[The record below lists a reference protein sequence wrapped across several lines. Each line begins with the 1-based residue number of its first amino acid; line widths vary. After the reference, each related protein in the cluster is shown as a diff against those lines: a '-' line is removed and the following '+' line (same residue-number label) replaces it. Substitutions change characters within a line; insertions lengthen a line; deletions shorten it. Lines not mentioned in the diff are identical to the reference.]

1 MKRIECPACGETA
14 LEVRQGPGR
23 MMKHRLL
30 EVEIPSDFPLPEC
43 GACGA
48 QPIDWKAAKQLDP
61 LLEKAYQKAL
71 SDLVAG
77 DLDVLASVQPIYEWE
92 RDLGLSAGYLSKVRN
107 EKAPSAQL
115 VALVRLLANQP
126 SRAREVA
133 DLWAGRT
140 SVLFT
145 DSVKLPGG
153 AVSAVP
159 KPTVHLRLI
168 ESGDWHFPERDAA

>member
-1 MKRIECPACGETA
+1 MKRIECPVCGETA

-30 EVEIPSDFPLPEC
+30 EVEIPSDFALPEC

-48 QPIDWKAAKQLDP
+48 RPIDWKAAKQLDP

-71 SDLVAG
+71 SDLVAA
-77 DLDVLASVQPIYEWE
+77 DLEVLANVKPIYEWE
-92 RDLGLSAGYLSKVRN
+92 RDLGLSVGYLSKVRN
-107 EKAPSAQL
+107 EKTPSAQL

-126 SRAREVA
+126 SRVHEVA
-133 DLWAGRT
+133 DLWAGRST
-140 SVLFT
+140 VRFT
-145 DSVKLPGG
+145 DSVQLPGG
-153 AVSAVP
+153 AVSNVS

-168 ESGDWHFPERDAA
+168 QSGDWHFPERNAA